1 MRLSEKEIS
10 NIVTALGFFITSELN
25 EQTGQNEQAE
35 LRLYGSRVD
44 DKAKGGDI
52 DLLLI
57 VTTQEFVAKL
67 IYNKP
72 EILVAIKKLLGER
85 RIDLKIATF
94 SAIAEDP
101 FLKIIFPQSI
111 LLHKFK

>member
-1 MRLSEKEIS
+1 MRLNKKETDDI
-10 NIVTALGFFITSELN
+10 IKAVGFFVAKN
-25 EQTGQNEQAE
+25 EAAE

-57 VTTQEFVAKL
+57 VANKEFAAKL

-85 RIDLKIATF
+85 RIDLKITIATEL
-94 SAIAEDP
+94 SKDP
-101 FLKIIFPQSI
+101 FLKMIFPTSI
-111 LLHKFK
+111 LLNKF